1 MCRVD
6 YFLIN
11 SSKKKP
17 FFFLFKGAWDY
28 IKSAEKNF
36 LESKLLNL
44 IKFIYYIFFK
54 NSKGPQGHG
63 PPWSYRLCFKI
74 NSHNYVIII
83 IILLN
88 IHTIIVEI
96 QVWHID
102 IWPFGLLVTFDANLT
117 IFRLY
122 SWDQWPQQFFNLFQ
136 GQ

>member
-96 QVWHID
+96 QV
-102 IWPFGLLVTFDANLT
+102 
-117 IFRLY
+117 
-122 SWDQWPQQFFNLFQ
+122 
-136 GQ
+136 